1 MKILVAHVT
10 QPGCSGGAEYLVN
23 NLLTELR
30 VRDHEVEYVEFPLNL
45 SSLSNIPPL
54 CHALEKI
61 EIHNT
66 DLVICTKFPATL
78 IKHNNKITWLL
89 HHFKNV
95 DPEVFDRLNSID
107 NNYLHSFIV
116 NKQVKAIKE
125 SAKSFVISSNIQNQ
139 IMDKLGVKIDV
150 LRTPVSVN
158 QTKSQAFDGNYIF
171 CGGPINSQNRQDL
184 LIKALSLSK
193 QDYKLRI
200 IGLSEDQN
208 YFSYLVSLI
217 KQLKLQDKVL
227 LENRFLND
235 LEFKNLIDFS
245 SLCVYIPN
253 YEDIFSIFAGMACLS
268 NKLVLTAS
276 DSGEVATFISQVDS
290 RLVSENNPTD
300 LSRKLDFAISELTTS
315 PLLVKKQLEI
325 YNSQYFINWDTVISE
340 LIC

>member
-1 MKILVAHVT
+1 MKILVAHVI
-10 QPGCSGGAEYLVN
+10 QPGFSGGAEYLVK
-23 NLLTELR
+23 NLLIELR
-30 VRDHEVEYVEFPLNL
+30 VRGHEVEYVEFPLNL
-45 SSLSNIPPL
+45 SSLSNIPLL
-54 CHALEKI
+54 CHAFEKI
-61 EIHNT
+61 EIQNA

-78 IKHNNKITWLL
+78 IKHKNKVIWLI
-89 HHFKNV
+89 HHFKNI

-107 NNYLHSFIV
+107 NNYLHDFIV

-125 SAKSFVISSNIQNQ
+125 SSKSFVISSHIQNQ
-139 IMDKLGVKIDV
+139 IIDKLGVKIDV

-171 CGGPINSQNRQDL
+171 CGGRINSQKRQDL

-193 QDYKLRI
+193 QDYKLQI

-217 KQLKLQDKVL
+217 KQHKLQDRVL

-245 SLCVYIPN
+245 SLCVYIPYN
-253 YEDIFSIFAGMACLS
+253 EDNFSIFAGMACLS
-268 NKLVLTAS
+268 NKLVITAS

-300 LSRKLDFAISELTTS
+300 LSRKLDFAISELKSS
-315 PLLVKKQLEI
+315 PLLLKKQLEI
-325 YNSQYFINWDTVISE
+325 YNSQYFVNWDTVISE